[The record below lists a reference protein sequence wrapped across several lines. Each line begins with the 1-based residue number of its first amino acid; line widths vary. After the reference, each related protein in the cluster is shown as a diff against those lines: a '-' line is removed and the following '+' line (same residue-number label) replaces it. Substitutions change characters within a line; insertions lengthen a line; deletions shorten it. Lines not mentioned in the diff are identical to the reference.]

1 MTHYIKEQTLHACE
15 MSVSAPEDNDTAYIR
30 SGTIDSENLWIIYDC
45 AGEKLGH
52 ANSRE
57 MAFAVAYQNDLLP
70 MDVH

>member
-30 SGTIDSENLWIIYDC
+30 AETIDSENLWVIYDY
-45 AGEKLGH
+45 AGENLGH
-52 ANSRE
+52 ASSRE
-57 MAFAVAYQNDLLP
+57 MAFAVAYQNDLMP